1 VVDVAEAAAAI
12 VRGEVVA
19 YPTETFYGLAVDAL
33 NEAALAKL
41 RALKG
46 RDAEKTFSLLVSDH
60 AMLASLCSEISP
72 LAERMMAQYWPGP
85 LTLALPAR
93 PGLPASIVA
102 NGYVAVRVSP
112 HPIAQALVVAA
123 GRPITATSANPA
135 GSPPPRTVNEVAAH
149 FPPPSC
155 LILDGGT
162 TPGGQPSTL
171 ARVRGERVEILR
183 QGAVVVADGDVGVVT
198 ASSTQGRG
206 GGRSRLS

>member
-1 VVDVAEAAAAI
+1 MVDVAAAAAAV

-19 YPTETFYGLAVDAL
+19 YPTETFSGLAVDGL
-33 NEAALAKL
+33 NETALSEL

-46 RDAEKTFSLLVSDH
+46 RAAEKAFSLLVSGR

-72 LAERMMAQYWPGP
+72 LAERLMAQHWPGP

-102 NGYVAVRVSP
+102 DGCVAVRVSP
-112 HPIAQALVVAA
+112 HPLAQALVVAA

-135 GSPPPRTVNEVAAH
+135 GAQPPRTASEVAAY
-149 FPPPSC
+149 FSSPRF
-155 LILDGGT
+155 LILDGGA

-171 ARVRGERVEILR
+171 ARVRGDHVEILR
-183 QGAVVVADGDVGVVT
+183 QGAVVVA
-198 ASSTQGRG
+198 G
-206 GGRSRLS
+206 GG

>member
-1 VVDVAEAAAAI
+1 MVDVATAAAAI
-12 VRGEVVA
+12 LRGEVVA

-33 NEAALAKL
+33 NEAALSKL

-46 RDAEKTFSLLVSDH
+46 RAAEKAFSLLVSGH
-60 AMLASLCSEISP
+60 EMLSALCSGISP
-72 LAERMMAQYWPGP
+72 LAERLMAQHWPGP

-102 NGYVAVRVSP
+102 DGYVAVRLSP
-112 HPIAQALVVAA
+112 NPFAHALVASA

-135 GSPPPRTVNEVAAH
+135 GLPPPRTAVEVAAY
-149 FPPPSC
+149 FAPESC

-171 ARVRGERVEILR
+171 ARVCEERVEILR
-183 QGAVVVADGDVGVVT
+183 QGAVVLVGV
-198 ASSTQGRG
+198 S
-206 GGRSRLS
+206 

>member
-1 VVDVAEAAAAI
+1 MVDVAAAAAAI
-12 VRGEVVA
+12 LRGEVVA

-33 NEAALAKL
+33 NESALSKL

-46 RDAEKTFSLLVSDH
+46 RAAEKAFSLLVSGRE
-60 AMLASLCSEISP
+60 MLATLCSEISP
-72 LAERMMAQYWPGP
+72 LAERLMAQHWPGP

-102 NGYVAVRVSP
+102 DGYVAVRVSP
-112 HPIAQALVVAA
+112 HPLGQTLVVAA

-135 GSPPPRTVNEVAAH
+135 GSPPPRTVSEVAAY
-149 FPPPSC
+149 FAPESC

-183 QGAVVVADGDVGVVT
+183 QWAVVVADIF
-198 ASSTQGRG
+198 
-206 GGRSRLS
+206 

>member
-1 VVDVAEAAAAI
+1 VVDVAAAAATI
-12 VRGEVVA
+12 ARGEVVA

-33 NEAALAKL
+33 NEPALAKL
-41 RALKG
+41 RSLKG
-46 RDAEKTFSLLVSDH
+46 REAEKAFSLLVSGRE
-60 AMLASLCSEISP
+60 MLASLCSDISP
-72 LAERMMAQYWPGP
+72 LAESLMAQHWPGP

-102 NGYVAVRVSP
+102 DGCVAVRVSSNP
-112 HPIAQALVVAA
+112 LAQALVAVA

-135 GSPPPRTVNEVAAH
+135 GSPPPRTVNEVTAYFA
-149 FPPPSC
+149 PPSC

-183 QGAVVVADGDVGVVT
+183 QGAVVLADVHR
-198 ASSTQGRG
+198 SGR
-206 GGRSRLS
+206 

>member
-1 VVDVAEAAAAI
+1 VVDAAAAAAAI
-12 VRGEVVA
+12 SRGEVVA

-33 NEAALAKL
+33 NESALSKL

-46 RDAEKTFSLLVSDH
+46 RAAEKAFSLLISGH
-60 AMLASLCSEISP
+60 EMLSALCGEIPP
-72 LAERMMAQYWPGP
+72 LAERLMAQHWPGP

-102 NGYVAVRVSP
+102 DGFVAVRVSSNP
-112 HPIAQALVVAA
+112 LAQALVVAA

-135 GSPPPRTVNEVAAH
+135 GLPPPRTVSEVAAY
-149 FPPPSC
+149 FAPESC

-171 ARVRGERVEILR
+171 ARVRGERVEIVR
-183 QGAVVVADGDVGVVT
+183 QGAMIVVDRA
-198 ASSTQGRG
+198 
-206 GGRSRLS
+206 

>member
-1 VVDVAEAAAAI
+1 MVDVAAAAAAI
-12 VRGEVVA
+12 ARGEVVA

-46 RDAEKTFSLLVSDH
+46 REAEKAFSLLI
-60 AMLASLCSEISP
+60 AGREMLASLCLDISP
-72 LAERMMAQYWPGP
+72 TAERLMAQHWPGP

-93 PGLPASIVA
+93 PGLPSSIVA
-102 NGYVAVRVSP
+102 DGCVAVRMSP
-112 HPIAQALVVAA
+112 HSLAQALVVAA
-123 GRPITATSANPA
+123 GRSITATSANPA
-135 GSPPPRTVNEVAAH
+135 GAAPPRTVSEVAAY
-149 FPPPSC
+149 FAPPTC

-183 QGAVVVADGDVGVVT
+183 QGAVVLAGV
-198 ASSTQGRG
+198 
-206 GGRSRLS
+206 L